1 MNAWKS
7 KVLFLRRLT
16 TDDQDVHG
24 FRTNIGSCIVHQET
38 DIDIADV
45 VFQLTLLVARELPSV
60 LVETKPSCLPLAL
73 RLYDYQTKNQGGVP
87 DELTPDEAMNTST
100 KGSIMA
106 DCLQPLAVKTMV
118 RFRAEYMMQNLTQIL
133 SGRSEFSNIK
143 LADIIS
149 KHKQSFYEI
158 DMLCSKGGADVATVA
173 STYSS
178 AMQSLIKNGSF
189 KVADVTDSASA
200 SVTLPTDKTEEKV
213 AAEPTTTSIV
223 ECVDGMSI
231 ISQGKLNS
239 YGFKKTCQDDPFAS
253 KLNSADSLY
262 LLRMSLTAENL
273 AACRTDGLMVGMTG
287 GGVDNNEKKSD

>member
-1 MNAWKS
+1 MYIGIIYIFIYRINVFRTLINLKY
-7 KVLFLRRLT
+7 FFT
-16 TDDQDVHG
+16 TTKMSNG
-24 FRTNIGSCIVHQET
+24 FRTNIGTCIVHQET

-87 DELTPDEAMNTST
+87 DELTPDEAMNTNT
-100 KGSIMA
+100 NASIMA
-106 DCLQPLAVKTMV
+106 DCLEPLAVKTMV

-133 SGRSEFSNIK
+133 SGRREFSNIK

-178 AMQSLIKNGSF
+178 AMQCLIKNGSF
-189 KVADVTDSASA
+189 KVADVTDSAS
-200 SVTLPTDKTEEKV
+200 VTLPTDKTEENV

-239 YGFKKTCQDDPFAS
+239 YGFKKACQDDPFAS

-262 LLRMSLTAENL
+262 LLRMGLTAENL
-273 AACRTDGLMVGMTG
+273 AACRTDVRDDRRRG
-287 GGVDNNEKKSD
+287 